1 MTMLTRIGNS
11 QGIRIP
17 KSLIAQAHLENVQ
30 IDLELVENGLLIK
43 PILTSRR
50 ENWKDNIENILLQN
64 KNIEG
69 EAILDE
75 LLNDNDLEDYQWY
88 TK

>member
-17 KSLIAQAHLENVQ
+17 KLLITQAHLENVQ
-30 IDLELVENGLLIK
+30 IDLEVVENGLLIK

-64 KNIEG
+64 KNIED
-69 EAILDE
+69 EAIINE
-75 LLNDNDLEDYQWY
+75 LLNDNDLEDYQW
-88 TK
+88 

>member
-17 KSLIAQAHLENVQ
+17 KPLIAQAHLENVQ
-30 IDLELVENGLLIK
+30 IDLEVVSNGLLIK

-50 ENWKDNIENILLQN
+50 ENWKNNIENILLKN
-64 KNIEG
+64 KDIEDK
-69 EAILDE
+69 AIINK
-75 LLNDNDLEDYQWY
+75 LLNDNDLEDYQW
-88 TK
+88 